1 MKLHSH
7 CLTGEGLFLALLSL
21 KERVWEGMRSPCCL
35 ALWKEEPLSAL
46 WNWGMSYLW
55 ISSCTSHW
63 HLDST
68 PNKNG
73 SLTINDWKVNKH
85 LAKMEKPTNKSYHKL
100 KKKRDKTKEFQLFK
114 LPFWSKSNDNKAASS
129 LSKSHSCKHTTMLAN
144 HLVLFSS
151 HLCLPSLTE
160 ELANRGTGTREAQH
174 VTDNYI

>member
-100 KKKRDKTKEFQLFK
+100 KKKRDKTKEFQLFSHH
-114 LPFWSKSNDNKAASS
+114 FEVKAMTIKQPQA
-129 LSKSHSCKHTTMLAN
+129 C
-144 HLVLFSS
+144 
-151 HLCLPSLTE
+151 PSLTPANTPPCWQIIWFS
-160 ELANRGTGTREAQH
+160 LAAICACLLLQKN
-174 VTDNYI
+174 